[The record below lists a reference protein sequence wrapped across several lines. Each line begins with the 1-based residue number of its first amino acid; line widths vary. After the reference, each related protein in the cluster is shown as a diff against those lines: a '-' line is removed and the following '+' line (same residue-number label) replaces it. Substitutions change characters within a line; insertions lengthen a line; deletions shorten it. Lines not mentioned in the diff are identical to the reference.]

1 MTKAV
6 TLAELADQNVLTATD
21 NKVGIATTNPQST
34 LQVGV
39 GITMDGNTGVI
50 TAQSYYGDG
59 SNLTGIDASS
69 IKDSNG
75 TVRVQANTSG
85 AVVTGVLT
93 ATSTNFTDTVVT
105 GVLTATS
112 TNFTDTVVTG
122 VLTATSAAIGN
133 IPGDLSVSGNVSIG
147 GTLTYED
154 VTNVDSVG
162 IITARSGIV
171 VSGGATITG
180 VSTFYDSV
188 EVGSGVTISGTS
200 GITLNEAT
208 NASHIINPLLINFAE
223 KVNALGNI
231 DGGKTIDVAD
241 GTFVTATLNQDAP
254 TITFASPPSGKL
266 YGFAL
271 QLTNGSGGPYSLTF
285 TAAGG
290 GTIKWP
296 GGSIPVRTTTDAKTD
311 IWSFFTSDGG
321 SNWYGAISLYNF
333 S

>member
-85 AVVTGVLT
+85 A
-93 ATSTNFTDTVVT
+93 VVT

>member
-6 TLAELADQNVLTATD
+6 TLAELADQNVLTALD

-50 TAQSYYGDG
+50 TAQAYHGDG

-85 AVVTGVLT
+85 AVVTGI
-93 ATSTNFTDTVVT
+93 
-105 GVLTATS
+105 LTATS

-154 VTNVDSVG
+154 VTNIDSVG
-162 IITARSGIV
+162 IITAQSGIV
-171 VSGGATITG
+171 VSGGATIA
-180 VSTFYDSV
+180 
-188 EVGSGVTISGTS
+188 VGSGVTISDTS

-285 TAAGG
+285 TASGG

-321 SNWYGAISLYNF
+321 SNWYGSISLYNF

>member
-50 TAQSYYGDG
+50 TAQPYYAAG

-85 AVVTGVLT
+85 A
-93 ATSTNFTDTVVT
+93 VVT

>member
-6 TLAELADQNVLTATD
+6 TLAELADQNVLTALD

-34 LQVGV
+34 LQVGI

-50 TAQSYYGDG
+50 TAQAYHGDG

-112 TNFTDTVVTG
+112 
-122 VLTATSAAIGN
+122 AAIGN

-154 VTNVDSVG
+154 VTNIDSVG
-162 IITARSGIV
+162 IITAQSGIV

-188 EVGSGVTISGTS
+188 EVGSGVTVSGTS

-223 KVNALGNI
+223 KVNNLGNI
-231 DGGKTIDVAD
+231 DGGKTIDIAD
-241 GTFVTATLNQDAP
+241 GTYVTATLNQDAP
-254 TITFASPPSGKL
+254 TITLASPPSGKL

-285 TAAGG
+285 SGS

-321 SNWYGAISLYNF
+321 SNWYGSISLYNF

>member
-6 TLAELADQNVLTATD
+6 TLAELADQNVLTALD

-34 LQVGV
+34 LQVGT
-39 GITMDGNTGVI
+39 GITMNGNTGVI
-50 TAQSYYGDG
+50 TAQAYHGDG
-59 SNLTGIDASS
+59 SNLTGIDATS

-75 TVRVQANTSG
+75 TVRVQATTTG
-85 AVVTGVLT
+85 AI
-93 ATSTNFTDTVVT
+93 VT

-154 VTNVDSVG
+154 VTNIDSVG
-162 IITARSGIV
+162 IITAQSGIV
-171 VSGGATITG
+171 VSSGATIA
-180 VSTFYDSV
+180 
-188 EVGSGVTISGTS
+188 VGSGVTISDTS

-223 KVNALGNI
+223 KVNNLGNT
-231 DGGKTIDVAD
+231 GASTTIDVAD
-241 GTFVTATLNQDAP
+241 GTYVTATLDQACN
-254 TITFASPPSGKL
+254 ITLAAPPSGKL

-271 QLTNGSGGPYSLTF
+271 QLTNGSGGAYSITW

-296 GGSIPVRTTTDAKTD
+296 GGSIPVRTETDAKTD

-321 SNWYGAISLYNF
+321 TNWYGAISLYNF